1 MRFESVQA
9 LCFDVFGT
17 VVDWRT
23 GVARQ
28 AEAILAPRGPSRD
41 WGAFADAWR
50 ACYQPAM
57 EEVRAGRR
65 PFVKLDVL
73 HRENLEAVLAESGI
87 TNLLEAE
94 KAELNL
100 AWHRLD
106 PWPDVATGLA
116 RLKRRYILTPVSN
129 GNLRLLVDL
138 ARHGG
143 LPWDAILGAEV
154 ARAYKPAPEAYLRA
168 AELLDLPPS
177 ACAMVAAHNGDLA
190 AARDQGFRT
199 VFVPRPLEHGPGQ
212 TSDLAPEADWDLV
225 ARDVEELATR
235 LGC

>member
-1 MRFESVQA
+1 MKAEGIEA

-17 VVDWRT
+17 VVDWRS

-28 AEAILAPRGPSRD
+28 AEAILAPRGLSRD
-41 WGAFADAWR
+41 GGAFADAWR
-50 ACYQPAM
+50 ARYQPAM

-73 HRENLEAVLAESGI
+73 HRENLEAVLAELGI
-87 TNLLEAE
+87 RDLPEAE
-94 KAELNL
+94 KAALNL

-106 PWPDVATGLA
+106 PWPDVAPGLA
-116 RLKRRYILTPVSN
+116 RLKRRYILAPVSN
-129 GNLRLLVDL
+129 GNLRLMVDL

-177 ACAMVAAHNGDLA
+177 ACAMVAAHNDDLA

-199 VFVPRPLEHGPGQ
+199 VFVPRPFEHGPGQ
-212 TSDLAPEADWDLV
+212 TTDLEPTADWDLV
-225 ARDVEELATR
+225 ARDFDGLATR